1 MIHPPRIGIDAHMVG
16 GRETGNETYVRGL
29 VGGLGQ
35 IDAELEIFVYGGG
48 SLEANGPITR
58 RSLLSSSP
66 LTRLTFDLPLRA
78 AMDRLDVLH
87 CTYTAPVFTTCAVVL
102 TVHDISYES
111 HPEWFSARDVRVLK
125 RFVPWSI
132 GRAAKVITVSE
143 VCRQEIIET
152 YHVPEDKV
160 ICVHNAAGPAAMPLT
175 SADAEREVAKLGLNR
190 SRPTVLAVG
199 NLQPRKNL
207 VRLIGAFARLL
218 ADGVDADLVLVG
230 PEHYRA
236 ELVHQA
242 AESAAGHIRFTG
254 YLSDRQ
260 LAACY
265 TTATVFAF
273 PSLYE
278 GFGIPAL
285 EAMAHGAPVVCS
297 DISALREVCGEA
309 ALYFD
314 PLDETDIASQL
325 KQVLTQPDLRRRL
338 SSAGLERQ
346 GLFSWATAARQTMTV
361 YLGAIQRA
369 RNEPT
374 TD

>member
-1 MIHPPRIGIDAHMVG
+1 MVG

-29 VGGLGQ
+29 VGGLAQ
-35 IDAELEIFVYGGG
+35 IDSEELAIFIYGGAPIEG
-48 SLEANGPITR
+48 SGRITR
-58 RSLLSSSP
+58 RPLLSSSP
-66 LTRLTFDLPLRA
+66 LTRLTFDLPVRA

-87 CTYTAPVFTTCAVVL
+87 CTYTAPVLAPCPVVL
-102 TVHDISYES
+102 TVHDISFES
-111 HPEWFSARDVRVLK
+111 HPEWFSARDLRILK
-125 RFVPWSI
+125 RFVPWSVA
-132 GRAAKVITVSE
+132 RAAKVITVSE
-143 VCRQEIIET
+143 VCRKDIIDT

-160 ICVHNAAGPAAMPLT
+160 ICVHNAAGPAAMPIT
-175 SADAEREVAKLGLNR
+175 SADAEREAAKLGLDLA
-190 SRPTVLAVG
+190 RPRVLAVG

-218 ADGVDADLVLVG
+218 ADGLDADLVLVG

-236 ELVHQA
+236 ELVHEA
-242 AESAAGHIRFTG
+242 AASAAGHIRFTG
-254 YLSDRQ
+254 YLTDRQ

-265 TTATVFAF
+265 ATATVFAF

-297 DISALREVCGEA
+297 DTDALREVCGEA

-314 PLDETDIASQL
+314 PLDEADMATQL
-325 KQVLTQPDLRRRL
+325 KQVMTQPDLRRRL
-338 SSAGLERQ
+338 SSVGRERQ
-346 GLFSWATAARQTMTV
+346 GLFSWATAARQTLTV
-361 YLGAIQRA
+361 YRGAIQRA

-374 TD
+374 TN